1 MKSKHLLSFLF
12 CIFFVYEIL
21 KCLWNHLLLMIQ
33 LCCIMQ
39 SLWVFENHLL
49 WSLFWKLVANIQVS
63 IFYIYAA
70 FEFQLKS
77 HHQNNCWGGFF
88 CERSWTK
95 LYLPWKFPRQSS
107 GVTSAM
113 LFYLINHYK
122 TIIHCLAKHVNNSK

>member
-88 CERSWTK
+88 CKRSWTK
-95 LYLPWKFPRQSS
+95 LCVCPGNSLGSLLEWLRQC
-107 GVTSAM
+107 
-113 LFYLINHYK
+113 YLINHYK
-122 TIIHCLAKHVNNSK
+122 TIINCLAKHVNNSK